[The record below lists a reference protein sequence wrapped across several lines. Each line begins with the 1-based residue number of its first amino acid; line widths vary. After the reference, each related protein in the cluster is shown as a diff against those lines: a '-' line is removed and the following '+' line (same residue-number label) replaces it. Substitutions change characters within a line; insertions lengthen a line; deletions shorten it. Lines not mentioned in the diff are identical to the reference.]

1 MFPLDHLPQLPDGP
15 LLYLIM
21 AAIVIGSSI
30 PAVALVIAAEPF
42 LMAVVILA
50 GDGHS
55 SISALLAVTVGGAVL
70 GDVLGY
76 LLGWALGPKLSG
88 NRFIR
93 RSRKQVHGARRH
105 VRRRG
110 VLGALMV
117 QRWVP
122 PTRGL
127 VPALLGTARHPFGQ
141 FVICSAAAATL
152 WAVVI
157 VIGTHVAGPALV
169 LAIPT
174 VLVIPVAIRV
184 VQRLVSRLRDR
195 RRPPRTRRDR
205 TQSEIPARLSL

>member
-1 MFPLDHLPQLPDGP
+1 MFTLDHLPQLPNGA
-15 LLYLIM
+15 LLYLIL

-30 PAVALVIAAEPF
+30 PVVALVIAAEPF

-50 GDGHS
+50 GDGHP

-76 LLGWALGPKLSG
+76 VLGWALGPKLSG
-88 NRFIR
+88 SRFVR
-93 RSRKQVHGARRH
+93 RSRKQVYGAQRH

-110 VLGALMV
+110 VLGALVM

-127 VPALLGTARHPFGQ
+127 VPALLGTVRHPFGQ
-141 FVICSAAAATL
+141 FVIRSTAAATL

-169 LAIPT
+169 LAVPA
-174 VLVIPVAIRV
+174 VLVIPVVIRV
-184 VQRLVSRLRDR
+184 VQGLVSRLRDR
-195 RRPPRTRRDR
+195 RRR
-205 TQSEIPARLSL
+205 PAGCAPG

>member
-1 MFPLDHLPQLPDGP
+1 MFPLDHLPQLPNGA
-15 LLYLIM
+15 LLYLIL

-30 PAVALVIAAEPF
+30 PFVALVIAAEPV

-50 GDGHS
+50 GDGHP

-76 LLGWALGPKLSG
+76 ALGWVLGPKLSG
-88 NRFIR
+88 SGFVR
-93 RSRKQVHGARRH
+93 RSRKQVHGAQRH

-110 VLGALMV
+110 VLGALV
-117 QRWVP
+117 IQRWVP

-127 VPALLGTARHPFGQ
+127 VPALLGTVRHPFGQ
-141 FVICSAAAATL
+141 FVIHSAAAATL

-174 VLVIPVAIRV
+174 VLVIPVVIRM
-184 VQRLVSRLRDR
+184 VQGLVSRLRDR
-195 RRPPRTRRDR
+195 RR
-205 TQSEIPARLSL
+205 QPAGCAPG

>member
-1 MFPLDHLPQLPDGP
+1 MFPLDHLPQLPNGP
-15 LLYLIM
+15 LLYLVL

-30 PAVALVIAAEPF
+30 PALALVFTAEPF

-50 GDGHS
+50 GAGHP

-76 LLGWALGPKLSG
+76 LLGWTLGPKLSG
-88 NRFIR
+88 SRLGR
-93 RSRKQVHGARRH
+93 RSRKQVHGAQRH

-110 VLGALMV
+110 ALGALVV

-122 PTRGL
+122 PTRGV
-127 VPALLGTARHPFGQ
+127 VPALLGSVRHPFGQ
-141 FVICSAAAATL
+141 FVICSTAAATL

-157 VIGTHVAGPALV
+157 VIGTHVAGPTLV

-174 VLVIPVAIRV
+174 VLLIPVVIRV
-184 VQRLVSRLRDR
+184 VQRLVRRLRDR
-195 RRPPRTRRDR
+195 RR
-205 TQSEIPARLSL
+205 QPA